1 MPNFAD
7 VHLKPEVLAR
17 YGLPDIAY
25 PIASADLK
33 SAVDAGGELPL
44 AMMLH
49 GLQVSTRDGGT
60 EWKRYDSGF
69 HHALIM
75 GCGSAELLAVHRLV
89 FDKYLRYQ
97 MVYLTF
103 RGQIAADEHQALLQA
118 ALARDIGRAQAILV
132 RHIDGGVAHA
142 LAAHAAAAA
151 QG

>member
-60 EWKRYDSGF
+60 EWKRYEPAMSR
-69 HHALIM
+69 L
-75 GCGSAELLAVHRLV
+75 AELLAPDDGAMDGTWFQPPVTTGG
-89 FDKYLRYQ
+89 LRS
-97 MVYLTF
+97 
-103 RGQIAADEHQALLQA
+103 
-118 ALARDIGRAQAILV
+118 GRWISATSWSQCSV
-132 RHIDGGVAHA
+132 VTT
-142 LAAHAAAAA
+142 
-151 QG
+151 

>member
-1 MPNFAD
+1 MAQSFAAGD
-7 VHLKPEVLAR
+7 VAWESEVVAAHHKLASIER
-17 YGLPDIAY
+17 RLIAG
-25 PIASADLK
+25 D
-33 SAVDAGGELPL
+33 
-44 AMMLH
+44 
-49 GLQVSTRDGGT
+49 RT

-75 GCGSAELLAVHRLV
+75 GCGSTELLAVHRLV

-97 MVYLTF
+97 LVYLTF
-103 RGQIAADEHQALLQA
+103 RNQIAADEHQALLQA

-142 LAAHAAAAA
+142 LAPPAAASP